1 MFFGRTPTMTKNV
14 LFVAFP
20 DMCLLDMSGPQTV
33 FWAATKERANR
44 GLSGYRCHT
53 VSANG
58 GLIRTAEGV
67 EINSLPLS
75 DFDGELIDTVMIPGS
90 FYIDRVVPETQE
102 VIAWLKRTSLRARR
116 MTSVCTG
123 AFFLAR
129 AGLLEGKRAATH
141 WMICDAFQQQ
151 FPDVHVDRES
161 LFVHHD
167 AIWTSAGVTA
177 GIDMAMALVEED
189 CGREI
194 SMSVAQELVVF
205 LKRPGGQAQFSQLL
219 RIQTQESDL
228 FDELHLWIMNHL
240 ASDALTVEKLAERV
254 FMSPRNFA
262 RVYKNRTGRSPAKA
276 VEMIRLEA
284 ARRMLED
291 PVHTLSQVARLCG
304 FGDEQRM
311 RTAFLRNLSV
321 TPRDY
326 RKRLSPTGVAQK

>member
-1 MFFGRTPTMTKNV
+1 MHKNV

-20 DMCLLDMSGPQTV
+20 QMCLLDMSGPQTV
-33 FWAATKERANR
+33 FWAATKEQANR
-44 GLSGYRCHT
+44 GRSGYCCHT
-53 VSANG
+53 VSVG
-58 GLIRTAEGV
+58 GGFVRTAEGV
-67 EINSLPLS
+67 EINSQPLS
-75 DFDGELIDTVMIPGS
+75 DFDHESIDTVMIPGS
-90 FYIDRVVPETQE
+90 FYIDRLGSETHE

-129 AGLLEGKRAATH
+129 AGLLQGKRAATH

-151 FPDVHVDRES
+151 FPEVHVDRES
-161 LFVHHD
+161 LFVQQD
-167 AIWTSAGVTA
+167 SLWTSAGVTA

-189 CGREI
+189 YGREI

-219 RIQTQESDL
+219 RIQAQESDL
-228 FDELHLWIMNHL
+228 FDDLHLWIMDNL
-240 ASDALTVEKLAERV
+240 ADDALTVEKLAERV

-276 VEMIRLEA
+276 VEAIRVEA
-284 ARRMLED
+284 ARRMLDE
-291 PVHTLSQVARLCG
+291 PIHSVSQIARLCG

-321 TPRDY
+321 TPSEY
-326 RKRLSPTGVAQK
+326 RKRFSSTAAPISETQATTA